1 MSGDIVIST
10 ATARLALTRE
20 RLRLAMKPPA
30 QASKPAHSLIDAAHL
45 KDLPIIGTVVEALQ
59 AWWFNHPM
67 RPVAS
72 VAVEASNAVVE
83 PLARRNPFVLVAG
96 AAALGALF
104 VWSRPWR
111 WLFGPALFAGL
122 VPQVASRVVS
132 NLPIESWM
140 TMLSTA
146 LAQTPRGARAQ
157 PPVSEPAATAADAY

>member
-1 MSGDIVIST
+1 MVPGT

-20 RLRLAMKPPA
+20 RLRLAMMPAPHA
-30 QASKPAHSLIDAAHL
+30 QASRPLRSFFTATRL
-45 KDLPIIGTVVEALQ
+45 KDFPVIGTIIEALQ
-59 AWWFNHPM
+59 AWWLNHPI

-72 VAVEASNAVVE
+72 VAIEASNTLVE
-83 PLARRNPFVLVAG
+83 PLARSNPFALVAG

-122 VPQVASRVVS
+122 VPQLASRLVS

-140 TMLSTA
+140 TMLGTA
-146 LAQTPRGARAQ
+146 LAQAPRSARDAS
-157 PPVSEPAATAADAY
+157 VSKPAATSSNAY

>member
-1 MSGDIVIST
+1 MSGPAVPGT
-10 ATARLALTRE
+10 AAARLALTRE
-20 RLRLAMKPPA
+20 RLRLAMTPA
-30 QASKPAHSLIDAAHL
+30 PQASKPAHSFISAAHL
-45 KDLPIIGTVVEALQ
+45 KDLPIIGTIIEALQ

-72 VAVEASNAVVE
+72 VAVEASNSIVE
-83 PLARRNPFVLVAG
+83 PLAKRNPFALVAG

-104 VWSRPWR
+104 VWSKPWR

-140 TMLSTA
+140 TMLGTA
-146 LAQTPRGARAQ
+146 LAQTPRGARV
-157 PPVSEPAATAADAY
+157 PPVPEPSTPTTAAY